1 MLRCPSGAGA
11 RLLRTCPSVPNR
23 WSGAGQFQRADV
35 LALNRGAKI
44 GPQRGT
50 LSGSAPTRP
59 ATARCRRPLA
69 GLVELGL
76 QFSVDGLEGQDG
88 SDPGQI
94 EAVVEE
100 PADLSETDEVV
111 IAVAAGAT
119 SAAGRIDQAPGL
131 VEPQVLGSATHQL
144 GGDGDSVQAP
154 SCIGTVSCSAGRP
167 LRKFVRTTCLGHGHQ
182 DITNL

>member
-1 MLRCPSGAGA
+1 M
-11 RLLRTCPSVPNR
+11 
-23 WSGAGQFQRADV
+23 
-35 LALNRGAKI
+35 
-44 GPQRGT
+44 
-50 LSGSAPTRP
+50 
-59 ATARCRRPLA
+59 A

-94 EAVVEE
+94 EAIVEE

-111 IAVAAGAT
+111 IAVAPGAT
-119 SAAGRIDQAPGL
+119 SAAGRIDQSPGL
-131 VEPQVLGSATHQL
+131 VEPQVLGSTTHQL
-144 GGDGDSVQAP
+144 GGDGYSVQAP
-154 SCIGTVSCSAGRP
+154 SCIGTVLLRRWP